1 MRAVIS
7 DKIKLDCA
15 VISAAVRA
23 VISDKMIDYSKK
35 LTEHFLKPRN
45 VGIIENADGIGK
57 IGSKECGDY
66 FEFYIK
72 VKDNRI
78 ADVKYRVFGC
88 GAAIGLCS
96 IVSESAKNKTLGEA
110 LQITDENAAE
120 EAGGLPDE
128 KIHCS
133 NYAASALHLAIKDH
147 YRRVFEEVGVFIPK
161 EQQQ

>member
-1 MRAVIS
+1 LIARNARAIILS
-7 DKIKLDCA
+7 
-15 VISAAVRA
+15 
-23 VISDKMIDYSKK
+23 KMIDYSKK

-45 VGIIENADGIGK
+45 VGIIENADGVGK

-78 ADVKYRVFGC
+78 TEVKFRVFGC

-96 IVSESAKNKTLGEA
+96 IVSEIAKNKTLGEA
-110 LQITDENAAE
+110 LQITDQNAVE

-133 NYAASALHLAIKDH
+133 NYAASALHLAVKDY
-147 YRRVFEEVGVFIPK
+147 YRRVFEEAGVCIPA
-161 EQQQ
+161 EFRQ